1 MKDYTYDTY
10 GNPLT
15 TKTSSN
21 GSGFMQTTTAYS
33 ENGNH
38 AVRQTDARG
47 KTVVRNTDAAM
58 DTLLSVTD
66 PRGQTVNYAYDQN
79 RKVTKTTAV
88 VDGKEYVN
96 QYTYTKDKLTQVK
109 HNTSANAAEDVT
121 YHFEFDAAS
130 RPTNVKVGSQLLS
143 KTTYN
148 TDGTVKQVDYG
159 NEDSIQYTYDAF
171 KRLTGV
177 RGRWDAED
185 RYVYEYGANGQ
196 VARLTNDELSIVST
210 SEYDAA
216 NRPMRIT
223 HKNSVS
229 DVHLYTGEV
238 TYDQYNNLAA
248 FKEQVG
254 ADRAAYTTT
263 FTHDNEN
270 RPTQLD
276 FGSSRQVAYTY
287 DGLGRVS
294 KRTVNA
300 GGTAV
305 ETNYGYLAGGHGTG
319 STTPLVQTISQNG
332 MTLTYTYDDAGNITS
347 VSDGSKTVSYV
358 YDLLGQLIR
367 ANDPYDTTAGDSGTT
382 WVYSYDQG
390 GNILSRAAYA
400 FTTDAVGTAVQTNRY
415 VYDDAN
421 WKDKLTTYNGKT
433 IPYDAIGN
441 PLSDGNWNLTWVDGR
456 RLRSMYK
463 GEAGQPGYDEITFEY
478 NENGLRTK
486 KTRMYYDN
494 ATGDIGYKATSY
506 TLHGKNIVH
515 LSDGSNN
522 LHFFYDAQNKPAV
535 VVFNGT
541 AYAYLYNLQGD
552 VIGLI
557 DSNGTQVVKYAY
569 DAWGKPISKTG
580 SLASTLGTIQP
591 FRYRGY
597 VFDEETGLYYLQTRF
612 YDPSVCRFVNAD
624 DHAVRNLYSY
634 TDNSPICNED
644 RTGTESIAI
653 PYPSGSDVG
662 FVTTILNGL
671 LAGVKGLSPWIVSPW
686 AIAAAIIFTPSTTAN
701 DEKVWDQVRA
711 IPAYGTLTAALQLAK
726 TKGLSS
732 NRQPNKPT
740 NIHHIV
746 PQTMASAQPA
756 RSILEAVGIDP
767 ATSPENLVEV
777 STQMHWFMHTSVY
790 TTSIN
795 TIIGFAY
802 NLSSKQEEQRTNV
815 SLTLTLLGNLIR
827 TIDQGVQ

>member
-1 MKDYTYDTY
+1 M
-10 GNPLT
+10 
-15 TKTSSN
+15 
-21 GSGFMQTTTAYS
+21 
-33 ENGNH
+33 
-38 AVRQTDARG
+38 
-47 KTVVRNTDAAM
+47 
-58 DTLLSVTD
+58 
-66 PRGQTVNYAYDQN
+66 
-79 RKVTKTTAV
+79 
-88 VDGKEYVN
+88 
-96 QYTYTKDKLTQVK
+96 
-109 HNTSANAAEDVT
+109 T
-121 YHFEFDAAS
+121 YHFEFDAAG
-130 RPTNVKVGSQLLS
+130 RPANVKVGSQLLS

-148 TDGTVKQVDYG
+148 ADGTVKQVDYG

-196 VARLTNDELSIVST
+196 VARLTNDELSTVST

-216 NRPMRIT
+216 NRPIRIT

-276 FGSSRQVAYTY
+276 FGSSRQVAYVY

-400 FTTDAVGTAVQTNRY
+400 FTTGAVGTAMQTNRY
-415 VYDDAN
+415 VYGDAN

-456 RLRSMYK
+456 RLRSMCK
-463 GEAGQPGYDEITFEY
+463 GEVGQPGYDEITFEY

-486 KTRMYYDN
+486 KNRMFYDS
-494 ATGDIGYKATSY
+494 ATGTVRQQTTEY

-515 LSDGSNN
+515 WSSGTNTM
-522 LHFFYDAQNKPAV
+522 HFFYDAQNKPAV
-535 VVFNGT
+535 VVHNGKP
-541 AYAYLYNLQGD
+541 YGYLYNLQGD
-552 VIGLI
+552 VIALI
-557 DSNGTQVVKYAY
+557 DSSGNRVVEYRY
-569 DAWGKPISKTG
+569 DAWGRILSKTG
-580 SLASTLGTIQP
+580 TMADSLGTINP

-597 VFDEETGLYYLQTRF
+597 VYDGETGLYYIQTRYYNPTWRRSLSADSIDTLDISTSPLVSTNVYAYCSNNPVGRSDEKGGF
-612 YDPSVCRFVNAD
+612 WFQVFVGLAVQYVSDVVGNIIDGKTGLDIFAPTSSFGEYVAAGITAVLPGSGLVRDLVGNVITEGIVLTEKAITGGEIDWKEAAINVAASTVADQAFGMVSNRLTKKIEKTAPQNYSSYAGKMYKKYPKITRPQIEKKLRFSAKM
-624 DHAVRNLYSY
+624 HRWAVRSVDFTFSVSKNVTMSY
-634 TDNSPICNED
+634 
-644 RTGTESIAI
+644 
-653 PYPSGSDVG
+653 
-662 FVTTILNGL
+662 L
-671 LAGVKGLSPWIVSPW
+671 LP
-686 AIAAAIIFTPSTTAN
+686 
-701 DEKVWDQVRA
+701 
-711 IPAYGTLTAALQLAK
+711 
-726 TKGLSS
+726 
-732 NRQPNKPT
+732 
-740 NIHHIV
+740 
-746 PQTMASAQPA
+746 
-756 RSILEAVGIDP
+756 
-767 ATSPENLVEV
+767 
-777 STQMHWFMHTSVY
+777 
-790 TTSIN
+790 
-795 TIIGFAY
+795 
-802 NLSSKQEEQRTNV
+802 
-815 SLTLTLLGNLIR
+815 
-827 TIDQGVQ
+827 